1 MECAAASPRPRAA
14 APPGWPGDVDFIQ
27 APDFSVLS
35 TQDRRLLA
43 RSGAIPGV
51 QLLSRCGERACHSC
65 SRVMATRDWPAFEVI
80 GELCGTVRVLA
91 PPTAENGALED
102 GDVELCIDV
111 PDGKAYEHG
120 TNNTAGDS
128 EAPTRLCIATRQAGT
143 SNELAFIRTA
153 AHSGSPNAGALNDG
167 NSAPANANVAM
178 VCTYLR
184 GLPAALLVA
193 LCHIPAGQELLL
205 NAGDHETHKSRGAPY
220 CGVPRRTARKCAM
233 AAEAAPASVRPAHCA
248 ELDGGEWSDWCGMYK
263 ATGARPWVSTPTF
276 ACPAKQK
283 AALKSVLLPGASVR
297 PISVPDHPAYGQVVC
312 ACISLESSPV
322 RQRYLSLSPPPPLH
336 LSLSLSLSQRDL
348 WIRVDTTV
356 HTHHIV
362 CIKQADARFAV
373 LICTANCA
381 THALP
386 GVTESNKR
394 HHTARIA
401 EWALCRQS
409 VGGRRGRWR
418 IHWPSDQACALGR
431 LPGVSHRL

>member
-233 AAEAAPASVRPAHCA
+233 AAEATPASVRPAHCA

-283 AALKSVLLPGASVR
+283 AALKSVLVPGASVR
-297 PISVPDHPAYGQVVC
+297 PISVPLIADETRQVVARVHMLGHSASVFSNDLAGLPRSVCKEPILLC
-312 ACISLESSPV
+312 AQYGAFCYFLLRPAAHVLHSLQCRLA
-322 RQRYLSLSPPPPLH
+322 RQ
-336 LSLSLSLSQRDL
+336 
-348 WIRVDTTV
+348 I
-356 HTHHIV
+356 
-362 CIKQADARFAV
+362 
-373 LICTANCA
+373 
-381 THALP
+381 
-386 GVTESNKR
+386 
-394 HHTARIA
+394 
-401 EWALCRQS
+401 
-409 VGGRRGRWR
+409 WR
-418 IHWPSDQACALGR
+418 LLA
-431 LPGVSHRL
+431 